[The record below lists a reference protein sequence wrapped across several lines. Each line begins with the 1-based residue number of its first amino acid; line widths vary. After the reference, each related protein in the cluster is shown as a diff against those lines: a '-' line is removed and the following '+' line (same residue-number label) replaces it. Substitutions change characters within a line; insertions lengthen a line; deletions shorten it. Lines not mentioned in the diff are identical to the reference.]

1 MQLWFLNFYKYICI
15 IVLEK
20 EMKDIDVEDEEDGKV
35 NKDIMKEKQWLHK
48 EINESLESPI

>member
-35 NKDIMKEKQWLHK
+35 NKDIMKEKQ
-48 EINESLESPI
+48 